1 MKNSIPM
8 HINKKY
14 LHQITPKVVPPSAVW
29 VSPGVSDQQGP
40 EAAGGWWRVQMV
52 YGGGRED
59 GDLSA

>member
-1 MKNSIPM
+1 MST
-8 HINKKY
+8 KY
-14 LHQITPKVVPPSAVW
+14 VVTLRCALQVVTPSAVW
-29 VSPGVSDQQGP
+29 VSPGVSDQRGP

>member
-1 MKNSIPM
+1 M

-14 LHQITPKVVPPSAVW
+14 LHQITPQVVPPIAVW
-29 VSPGVSDQQGP
+29 VSPGVSDQQRP